1 MKYLPA
7 MVSLIISMLMMT
19 RNMYHFG
26 SPMMVL
32 ISGELFLLYQPA

>member
-7 MVSLIISMLMMT
+7 MVSLIISMPMMT

-26 SPMMVL
+26 SPKMVL
-32 ISGELFLLYQPA
+32 ISGELFLLYLPA